1 MEPIFIEDSMVPVI
15 LSYIA
20 PIEIY
25 AITLFPFVFARGKI
39 NAETR
44 NHETIHFQQYL
55 ETLVIGFLIIYAYD
69 YIKGYLKHRNG
80 EEAYLQ
86 LRAEQEAYEYDK
98 DYGYTLGRRKRWKW
112 LTKYK
117 V

>member
-20 PIEIY
+20 PIEIC

-39 NAETR
+39 NAETM

-55 ETLVIGFLIIYAYD
+55 ETLVIGFLIIYAYAYDYD
-69 YIKGYLKHRNG
+69 YIKGYF
-80 EEAYLQ
+80 
-86 LRAEQEAYEYDK
+86 
-98 DYGYTLGRRKRWKW
+98 
-112 LTKYK
+112 
-117 V
+117 